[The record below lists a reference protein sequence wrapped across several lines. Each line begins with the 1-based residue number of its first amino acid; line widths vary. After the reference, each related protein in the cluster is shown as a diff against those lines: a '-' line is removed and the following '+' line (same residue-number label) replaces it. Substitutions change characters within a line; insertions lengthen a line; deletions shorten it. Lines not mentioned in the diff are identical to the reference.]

1 MTDGRKTNN
10 RRSEHLWSDSTQYC
24 PGFIPVGDLA
34 RVLTTL
40 GDVLSE
46 EETQELLTKADLD
59 GDGNLNYDEFITLL
73 FKVVTLK
80 QT

>member
-1 MTDGRKTNN
+1 M
-10 RRSEHLWSDSTQYC
+10 
-24 PGFIPVGDLA
+24 GDLA

-73 FKVVTLK
+73 FKVGITLITSK
-80 QT
+80 VEVFTSVICSGCYGTCDQIS